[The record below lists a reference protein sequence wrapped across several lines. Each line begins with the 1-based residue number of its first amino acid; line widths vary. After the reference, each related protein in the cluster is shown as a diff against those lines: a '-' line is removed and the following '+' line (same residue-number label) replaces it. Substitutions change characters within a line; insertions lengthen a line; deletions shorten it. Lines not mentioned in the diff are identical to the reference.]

1 MVGGNIQGETR
12 VLTTAAVLATSRGQF
27 ALAIAFGLV
36 LLAIA
41 FAVNLFVTLA
51 QQREARL
58 AVSRS
63 RRASAAGT
71 CGSRTVA
78 VNGSRSTSWRSPTAR
93 RWPCSVRTAPG
104 SRRCCGRSP
113 ASSRQPRAE
122 RCSSTASRSRR
133 AQLRAAV
140 AAVLQRPVLQ
150 RASVLDNAAA
160 GLRLRGMRRARA
172 RRLARPWLDALGIA
186 HLADRHARTL
196 SGGEAQRVAIARALA
211 VRSRVL
217 LLDEPFTG
225 LDATTR
231 ADLIADLRTA
241 LDQSTAAVLLVTH
254 DRDEGRRARA
264 PHGPAAPGPHPATR
278 HHGRRPRLT
287 RRPRVRPAAR
297 LHHPPPARAHRPRRA
312 SRRPTRTL
320 PAPAARGAPTVTDP
334 AAPRQIRPAV
344 VVSGTL
350 RRVVPLGGTTR
361 VDVDT
366 AAGPIAVLTTTEV
379 TAAPG
384 DPLCV
389 AVDAPNTRECPPRR
403 CGADRGHGLG

>member
-1 MVGGNIQGETR
+1 MSISCRGLR
-12 VLTTAAVLATSRGQF
+12 VAVRERQ
-27 ALAIAFGLV
+27 
-36 LLAIA
+36 LLAVDFLEVA
-41 FAVNLFVTLA
+41 DG
-51 QQREARL
+51 E
-58 AVSRS
+58 
-63 RRASAAGT
+63 
-71 CGSRTVA
+71 TVA
-78 VNGSRSTSWRSPTAR
+78 VLGPNGAGKSTLLRAFAR
-93 RWPCSVRTAPG
+93 LE
-104 SRRCCGRSP
+104 P
-113 ASSRQPRAE
+113 AATCEEVLLDGDPVPSM
-122 RCSSTASRSRR
+122 
-133 AQLRAAV
+133 QLRAAV

-150 RASVLDNAAA
+150 RVSVLDNAAA
-160 GLRLRGMRRARA
+160 GLRLRGVRRARA

-241 LDQSTAAVLLVTH
+241 LDHSTAAVLFVTH
-254 DRDEGRRARA
+254 DRDE
-264 PHGPAAPGPHPATR
+264 AAA
-278 HHGRRPRLT
+278 L
-287 RRPRVRPAAR
+287 
-297 LHHPPPARAHRPRRA
+297 AHRTALLLRGRIRQLGATADVLDSAQLLGYTAHLPPELTGHDVLLVA
-312 SRRPTRTL
+312 RPERCRIL
-320 PAPAARGAPTVTDP
+320 AHGGAPA
-334 AAPRQIRPAV
+334 RPAV

-389 AVDAPNTRECPPRR
+389 TVDARNTRECPPRPVPVGPR
-403 CGADRGHGLG
+403 AVNETQRRSAGGATSVSIPQVAGDRGSS

>member
-1 MVGGNIQGETR
+1 MSISCRSLRVTDRGRQLLEVEFLEVADGE
-12 VLTTAAVLATSRGQF
+12 
-27 ALAIAFGLV
+27 
-36 LLAIA
+36 
-41 FAVNLFVTLA
+41 
-51 QQREARL
+51 
-58 AVSRS
+58 
-63 RRASAAGT
+63 
-71 CGSRTVA
+71 TVA
-78 VNGSRSTSWRSPTAR
+78 VLGPNGAGKSTLLRALARLEPAATCDELLLDGEPVPPT
-93 RWPCSVRTAPG
+93 
-104 SRRCCGRSP
+104 
-113 ASSRQPRAE
+113 
-122 RCSSTASRSRR
+122 
-133 AQLRAAV
+133 QLRAAV
-140 AAVLQRPVLQ
+140 AAVLQRPILQ

-172 RRLARPWLDALGIA
+172 RRLAQPWLEALGIA

-241 LDQSTAAVLLVTH
+241 LDHSTAAVLFVTH
-254 DRDEGRRARA
+254 DRDE
-264 PHGPAAPGPHPATR
+264 AAA
-278 HHGRRPRLT
+278 L
-287 RRPRVRPAAR
+287 
-297 LHHPPPARAHRPRRA
+297 AHRTALLLRGRIRQLGATADVLDSPA
-312 SRRPTRTL
+312 DLECAQLLGYTAHLPPELTGHDVLLVARPERCRIL
-320 PAPAARGAPTVTDP
+320 AHGGAPA
-334 AAPRQIRPAV
+334 RPAV

-389 AVDAPNTRECPPRR
+389 TVDARNTRECPPRPVPVGPR
-403 CGADRGHGLG
+403 AVKRDAAAIRRWSD